1 MKNKLLGILLC
12 GILVLGLAGCGNV
25 FDRNS
30 VSYDELND
38 VNNMII
44 EYLLWMML
52 MITKII
58 VIIM

>member
-44 EYLLWMML
+44 EYLL
-52 MITKII
+52 
-58 VIIM
+58 